1 MTRAAQEDEVL
12 FAIRSRVGLAF
23 SEKSWSW
30 KFGSDGLRLNTNDDY
45 RIQFVRNDDIP

>member
-1 MTRAAQEDEVL
+1 MTRAAQEGEVL

-30 KFGSDGLRLNTNDDY
+30 KFGSDGLRLNTNDGC
-45 RIQFVRNDDIP
+45 RIQFVRGDEIA